1 MYGLS
6 SVCGYAVIESNTHD
20 SLIEA
25 NLIII
30 TGCLP
35 TMRLFF
41 RHVTPRLIG
50 EQSARGHS
58 HNPGTKYGTNS
69 KPLQV
74 ELKEISVKRTRVYDR
89 MVDEDAISMGSALK
103 TETGWQGDT
112 NSVRAVILQA
122 RGAIIETETAV
133 LESKVTSGNG
143 KNGKCRNFEC

>member
-1 MYGLS
+1 VTSGVRLALLFQILKSDDQTWAIVTSGICMYGLS

-50 EQSARGHS
+50 KQSARGHS

-103 TETGWQGDT
+103 T
-112 NSVRAVILQA
+112 
-122 RGAIIETETAV
+122 
-133 LESKVTSGNG
+133 
-143 KNGKCRNFEC
+143 

>member
-1 MYGLS
+1 M
-6 SVCGYAVIESNTHD
+6 
-20 SLIEA
+20 
-25 NLIII
+25 
-30 TGCLP
+30 
-35 TMRLFF
+35 
-41 RHVTPRLIG
+41 
-50 EQSARGHS
+50 
-58 HNPGTKYGTNS
+58 
-69 KPLQV
+69 
-74 ELKEISVKRTRVYDR
+74 KRTRVYDR